1 MVHLTRMSISITL
14 LFNALVGCTNKLSSE
29 SNVCTVTLQTEHEL
43 MHPLCLAKSVS
54 RTNEINDV
62 VSKVMELGARTIR
75 SDFLWHR
82 IEPEQGEWNFEH
94 HDQVV
99 NAFTSKGI
107 EVIPLLA
114 YGVPWASSQT
124 EDDHYFPPDDPADF
138 ANFAATVA
146 ERYKGSIRR
155 FEIWNEPNAGFRFW
169 KPDFAGNPEEFGSLV
184 IAAANAIHS
193 KHPESEVILGGTFY
207 HEQII
212 PGAEEFLTELLVHHP
227 NLFDSIDAV
236 AIHPYSLYPP
246 TVAPEFSADGEI
258 PIWEMIQNIQRIVA
272 PLPVTV
278 TEYGITT
285 IGDTSREEQSDM
297 MERGILLALSE
308 GATDVCWYTIQNGDD
323 PTNFEDNFGLLNHDG
338 TWSPAAETFHSLTQ
352 KIVAGSHIAR
362 IDNLPEGL
370 WGVQITGVGKAFW
383 GNGSFCGLEVDNQVT
398 WLMDSEQ

>member
-1 MVHLTRMSISITL
+1 MAYDLRYILASAF
-14 LFNALVGCTNKLSSE
+14 LFQGGYGCTNKSS
-29 SNVCTVTLQTEHEL
+29 SSPDTCPVKLGTEYEIQQ
-43 MHPLCLAKSVS
+43 PLCLAKSVS
-54 RTNEINDV
+54 RTAEIDETAGKV
-62 VSKVMELGARTIR
+62 VELGARTIR

-82 IEPEQGEWNFEH
+82 IEPEQGEWNFDH

-99 NAFTSKGI
+99 SAFTEKGV

-124 EDDHYFPPDDPADF
+124 DDDHYFPPDDPADF

-146 ERYKGSIRR
+146 ERYKDSVHR

-169 KPDFAGNPEEFGSLV
+169 KPDFGGNPEQFGTLV
-184 IAAANAIHS
+184 IAAANAIHAV
-193 KHPESEVILGGTFY
+193 HPEAEVILGGTFY

-212 PGAEEFLTELLVHHP
+212 PGAESFLEDMFLYHPTLLNVV
-227 NLFDSIDAV
+227 DSV

-246 TVAPEFSADGEI
+246 TVAPEYSQDGEM
-258 PIWEMIQNIQRIVA
+258 PIWEMIQNIQRIVE

-285 IGDTSREEQSDM
+285 IGETSREEQADM
-297 MERGILLALSE
+297 MERGVLLALAE

-338 TWSPAAETFHSLTQ
+338 SWSPTAETFLSLSQ
-352 KIVAGSHIAR
+352 KIDNGSSIAR
-362 IDNLPEGL
+362 IDDLPNGM
-370 WGVQITGVGKAFW
+370 WGVQVSGVGKAFW
-383 GNGSFCGLEVDNQVT
+383 GSGTVCEVEIDNQVT
-398 WLMDSEQ
+398 WILESEG

>member
-1 MVHLTRMSISITL
+1 MSYDLRYTLASVL
-14 LFNALVGCTNKLSSE
+14 LFQGVFGCTNKSS
-29 SNVCTVTLQTEHEL
+29 SSPDICPVKLGTEYEIQK
-43 MHPLCLAKSVS
+43 PLCLAKSVS
-54 RTNEINDV
+54 RTAEIDETVGKV
-62 VSKVMELGARTIR
+62 VELGARTIR

-82 IEPEQGEWNFEH
+82 IEPEQGEWNFDH

-99 NAFTSKGI
+99 NAFTEKGI

-146 ERYKGSIRR
+146 ERYKDSVHR

-169 KPDFAGNPEEFGSLV
+169 KPDFGGNPEQFGALV
-184 IAAANAIHS
+184 IAATNAIHAV
-193 KHPESEVILGGTFY
+193 HPQAEVILGGTFY

-212 PGAEEFLTELLVHHP
+212 PGAEPFLEDMLLYHP
-227 NLFDSIDAV
+227 SLLDVVDSV

-246 TVAPEFSADGEI
+246 TVAPEYSQDGEM
-258 PIWEMIQNIQRIVA
+258 PIWEMIQNIQRIVE

-285 IGDTSREEQSDM
+285 IGDTSREEQADM
-297 MERGILLALSE
+297 MERGILLALAQ

-338 TWSPAAETFHSLTQ
+338 SWSPTAETFLTLSQ
-352 KIVAGSHIAR
+352 KVDNGSSIAR
-362 IDNLPEGL
+362 IDDLPNGM
-370 WGVQITGVGKAFW
+370 WGVQISGVGQAFW
-383 GNGSFCGLEVDNQVT
+383 GSGTICDVEIDNQVT
-398 WLMDSEQ
+398 WILESEG

>member
-1 MVHLTRMSISITL
+1 MAYNSRYTIASVL
-14 LFNALVGCTNKLSSE
+14 LFQWGIGCSNKLSTE
-29 SNVCTVTLQTEHEL
+29 QEVCPVKLGTEYKIQQ
-43 MHPLCLAKSVS
+43 PLCLAKSVS
-54 RTNEINDV
+54 RTNEINDT
-62 VSKVMELGARTIR
+62 VSKVVELGARTIR

-82 IEPEQGEWNFEH
+82 IQPQQDEWNFDH

-99 NAFTSKGI
+99 TAFSEEGI
-107 EVIPLLA
+107 EVIPMLA

-146 ERYKGSIRR
+146 ERYKDSIQR

-169 KPDFAGNPEEFGSLV
+169 KPDFGGNPEQFGTLV
-184 IAAANAIHS
+184 IAAANAIHAV
-193 KHPESEVILGGTFY
+193 HPDAEVILGGTFY

-212 PGAEEFLTELLVHHP
+212 PGAESFLEDMLVHHP
-227 NLFDSIDAV
+227 TLLGTVDAV

-246 TVAPEFSADGEI
+246 TVAPEYSQDGEI
-258 PIWEMIQNIQRIVA
+258 PIWEMIQNIQRIVD

-285 IGDTSREEQSDM
+285 IGETSREEQADM
-297 MERGILLALSE
+297 MERGILLALAQ

-338 TWSPAAETFHSLTQ
+338 TWSPTAETFLSLSQ
-352 KIVAGSHIAR
+352 KIDNGGSISR
-362 IDNLPEGL
+362 IDDLPDGL
-370 WGVQITGVGKAFW
+370 WGVQISSVGKAFW
-383 GNGSFCGLEVDNQVT
+383 GSGTICDVEVDNQVT
-398 WLMDSEQ
+398 WLFESEG